1 MNIGVA
7 YNPCS
12 KCEEK
17 SNCNICELT
26 YYRKGALSMENKR
39 TLAEIGI
46 GESLKIAG
54 IEFIKMRE
62 RDGIAEIYA
71 RKAAFNSSFG
81 DNNNYSESRV
91 KDRLEREILPLI
103 EAEVGA
109 DNIIEQEVD
118 LRSLTGS
125 RAYGLHK
132 CKISI
137 PTFDYIRENYKAI
150 YDDAKKI
157 DCRDWSWT
165 ATPNSTTE
173 FEEEDWVVCVSPGGG
188 ILNDGS
194 RYDDDGV
201 RPFLL
206 LKSSIFVS

>member
-1 MNIGVA
+1 M
-7 YNPCS
+7 
-12 KCEEK
+12 K
-17 SNCNICELT
+17 
-26 YYRKGALSMENKR
+26 NKR

-71 RKAAFNSSFG
+71 RKAAFNSTFG

-103 EAEVGA
+103 EAEVGFE
-109 DNIIEQEVD
+109 NIIEQEVD

-137 PTFDYIRENYKAI
+137 PTFDYIRDNYKMI
-150 YDDAKKI
+150 YDDAKKTSY
-157 DCRDWSWT
+157 REWGWT
-165 ATPNSTTE
+165 ATPNSTSEYGET
-173 FEEEDWVVCVSPGGG
+173 DWVVCVSPLGN
-188 ILNDGS
+188 INFNVS
-194 RYDDDGV
+194 FYCNYGV
-201 RPFLL
+201 RPFLI

>member
-1 MNIGVA
+1 M
-7 YNPCS
+7 
-12 KCEEK
+12 K
-17 SNCNICELT
+17 
-26 YYRKGALSMENKR
+26 

-46 GESLKIAG
+46 GEAFKIAG

-81 DNNNYSESRV
+81 GNNNYIESRV

-109 DNIIEQEVD
+109 ENIIEQEVD

-157 DCRDWSWT
+157 DYRDWSWT

-173 FEEEDWVVCVSPGGG
+173 FEEEDWVVCVSPRGF
-188 ILNDGS
+188 IYFINCL
-194 RYDDDGV
+194 YYYFGV
-201 RPFLL
+201 RPFLI